1 MTETP
6 PTKPP
11 LRPLRER
18 LKLPDNCVDV
28 TGQHVGERLVI
39 SATATVQCDEGE
51 DDD

>member
-11 LRPLRER
+11 LFQR

-28 TGQHVGERLVI
+28 TDQYVGERLVI
-39 SATATVQCDEGE
+39 SACYR
-51 DDD
+51 